1 MKRRQPSSDRFRT
14 AYRASELMDALLVD
28 QITAIYVVLAVAMAI
43 FGGIYAFVWRLG
55 GQAGMGSSIASG
67 FIALVMLWVSVAVM
81 GLAEVV
87 TEPYLTLVVAA
98 VSVLAAWILIFSA
111 LWRLDS
117 ATG

>member
-1 MKRRQPSSDRFRT
+1 
-14 AYRASELMDALLVD
+14 MDAILVD

-55 GQAGMGSSIASG
+55 GQSGMGSTVASG
-67 FIALVMLWVSVAVM
+67 FAALVILWVSLAVM
-81 GLAEVV
+81 GLAKVV
-87 TEPYLTLVVAA
+87 TEVDQMLVVAA